1 MAWSARRSAFLLP
14 GLLAVAGLA
23 SPPLAAQ
30 STERVSLDSAG
41 LQASAGSG
49 APSISADGRYVAFQS
64 YAVDLVI
71 GDTNSVAD
79 IFVRDRVTGLTTRI
93 SLDSSGA
100 QANDDSL
107 NPFITPDGRYVAFES
122 LASNLVPGDTNDV
135 QDVFVHDRQSGQTSR
150 ASISSGGVEGNGL
163 SAKPSLS
170 ADGHLV
176 VFSSAAD
183 NLVPHDTNR
192 GTDAFLHDLLTGQT
206 RRVSVSSSG
215 MQGYYYSENPVISSD
230 GRFVAFTS
238 YSSNLVNGDN
248 NNSNDVFLHDL
259 LTGQTSRVSVSSTGA
274 EAQLWS
280 ANPVITPD
288 GRYIAFESEANN
300 LVAGDLN
307 AVTDCFVHDHMTGT
321 TIRVSV
327 DSNGAEGNGKSLRP
341 SLSMDGVL
349 VAFHSLADQLV
360 PGDTNG
366 EQDVFVHDRQSGLTA
381 RVSVSTAGMQG
392 SGTSSAPALSADG
405 RLIAFE
411 SLAREL
417 VPGDTNGKKD
427 VFVHDRF
434 GAGLLLEVSGSCPG
448 AITLTVSHASA
459 NGQIALACGAA
470 GAFVRR
476 SPPCAGLILGVMPPA
491 EIRILRADAR
501 GTAHLTLRAPAAA
514 CGRSV
519 QAVDVVTCTATN
531 VIVL

>member
-23 SPPLAAQ
+23 SAPLAAQ

-64 YAVDLVI
+64 YADDLVI

-79 IFVRDRVTGLTTRI
+79 IFVRDRVTGLTTRV
-93 SLDSSGA
+93 SLDSSGV

-107 NPFITPDGRYVAFES
+107 NPFITPDGRWVAFES
-122 LASNLVPGDTNDV
+122 LSSNLVPGDTNGV
-135 QDVFVHDRQSGQTSR
+135 QDVFVHDRQSGQTNR
-150 ASISSGGVEGNGL
+150 ASISSGGVEGTGL

-170 ADGHLV
+170 ADGLFV
-176 VFSSAAD
+176 VFSSVAD
-183 NLVPHDTNR
+183 NLVPNDTNR
-192 GTDAFLHDLLTGQT
+192 LGDAFLRDLVTGQT
-206 RRVSVSSSG
+206 RRVSVTSSG
-215 MQGYYYSENPVISSD
+215 MQGNSYSENPAISSD
-230 GRFVAFTS
+230 GRFVAF
-238 YSSNLVNGDN
+238 SSFADNLVNGDN
-248 NNSNDVFLHDL
+248 NRTTDVFLHDL
-259 LTGQTSRVSVSSTGA
+259 LTRQTSRVSVSSTGA
-274 EAQLWS
+274 EAQHWS
-280 ANPVITPD
+280 AFPVITPD
-288 GRYIAFESEANN
+288 GRHVAFESEAHN

-307 AVTDCFVHDHMTGT
+307 AVTDCFVHDRLTGT

-327 DSNGAEGNGKSLRP
+327 DSSGAESNAKSLLP
-341 SLSMDGVL
+341 SLSADGTF
-349 VAFHSLADQLV
+349 VAFQSSADNLD
-360 PGDTNG
+360 PSDTNG
-366 EQDVFVHDRQSGLTA
+366 ERDVFVHDLQSGITT
-381 RVSVSTAGMQG
+381 RVSVSTAGAQG
-392 SGTSSAPALSADG
+392 SGTSSAPAFSADG
-405 RLIAFE
+405 QFVAFE
-411 SLAREL
+411 SLADEL

-434 GAGLLLEVSGSCPG
+434 GAGLMLEVSGSCPG

-459 NGQIALACGAA
+459 NGQIALACGVA

-501 GTAHLTLRAPAAA
+501 GTALLTLRAPAAA
-514 CGRSV
+514 CGLSV